1 MAMRRKKKYEGELF
15 MIYLAGYGLGRFFFE
30 WIRTDK
36 LYVPGTKIGISLV
49 ISAALFV
56 IFMPTVIVR
65 RVMVQKRAVIRRQR
79 RKRFLDE
86 AEKESRNKKD
96 DPDMEAVMKTEEE
109 ARTED
114 GKQVE
119 SDEKQENMKKP
130 EQNVNWENS
139 EYTHIPEQWKQDV
152 GNSPTNSKEEL

>member
-1 MAMRRKKKYEGELF
+1 
-15 MIYLAGYGLGRFFFE
+15 
-30 WIRTDK
+30 
-36 LYVPGTKIGISLV
+36 
-49 ISAALFV
+49 
-56 IFMPTVIVR
+56 
-65 RVMVQKRAVIRRQR
+65 
-79 RKRFLDE
+79 
-86 AEKESRNKKD
+86 
-96 DPDMEAVMKTEEE
+96 MEAVMKTEEE

-119 SDEKQENMKKP
+119 SDEKQENMKKA

>member
-1 MAMRRKKKYEGELF
+1 
-15 MIYLAGYGLGRFFFE
+15 
-30 WIRTDK
+30 
-36 LYVPGTKIGISLV
+36 
-49 ISAALFV
+49 
-56 IFMPTVIVR
+56 
-65 RVMVQKRAVIRRQR
+65 
-79 RKRFLDE
+79 
-86 AEKESRNKKD
+86 
-96 DPDMEAVMKTEEE
+96 MKTEEE

-119 SDEKQENMKKP
+119 SDEKQENMKKA